1 MCTIID
7 VKITYSNQKDLIN
20 QKKHQMSLADASLLE
35 WDLLIAEQ
43 DTWYHYKDIRI
54 IGYAPIG
61 RIVYCVVFTEENDH
75 YHIISLRKAD
85 RQEVRKYA
93 SQI

>member
-1 MCTIID
+1 ME
-7 VKITYSNQKDLIN
+7 ITYSTQKNLIN
-20 QKKHQMSLADASLLE
+20 QKKHQMSLSDASLLE
-35 WDLLIAEQ
+35 WGLLIAEQ
-43 DTWYHYKDIRI
+43 DTRYHYKDIRM

-61 RIVYCVVFTEENDH
+61 RIVYCVVFTEEDDH
-75 YHIISLRKAD
+75 YHIVSLRKAD